1 MAILTSYAYFLELV
15 MHNGEEAAK
24 YHTRAEEIKSRE
36 AELSNQANTIDGK
49 TSAAAVIA
57 ITEDGTIESLNK
69 VLCSMFGYDKSV
81 LAGRNIKTIV
91 PSPWKEKHDLF
102 LDSYRT
108 TGEAKVIGKP
118 ARQLF
123 AQHKEGYS
131 FYMNLS
137 IQERRKENGEKSFV
151 AMITR
156 LDGDSQDGIII
167 INEMG
172 HMLLVSE
179 AVTKLFGYSA
189 TECLKNVIH
198 IFNIIECY
206 NAYDRCV
213 CS

>member
-24 YHTRAEEIKSRE
+24 YHTRAEEIKSRD
-36 AELSNQANTIDGK
+36 AELSNQSSTIDGK
-49 TSAAAVIA
+49 AAVIA
-57 ITEDGTIESLNK
+57 ITEDGTIESINK
-69 VLCSMFGYDKSV
+69 IFSSMFGYDRSV
-81 LAGRNIKTIV
+81 LIGRNIKTIV

-118 ARQLF
+118 SRQLY

-131 FYMNLS
+131 FLVNLS

-151 AMITR
+151 AMMNR
-156 LDGDSQDGIII
+156 LDRDVQEGIVI

-179 AVTKLFGYSA
+179 AVTNLFGFSA
-189 TECLKNVIH
+189 SECLKNVTSF
-198 IFNIIECY
+198 FNFVECHH
-206 NAYDRCV
+206 AYD
-213 CS
+213 